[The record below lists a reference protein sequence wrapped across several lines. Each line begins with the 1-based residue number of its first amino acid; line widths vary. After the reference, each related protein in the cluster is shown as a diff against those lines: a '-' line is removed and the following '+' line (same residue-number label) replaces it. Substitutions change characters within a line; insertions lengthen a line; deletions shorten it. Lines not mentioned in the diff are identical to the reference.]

1 MLHGNVTG
9 TSVVCVH
16 DLLQPQALP
25 RIRQLVSGM
34 PCYMDA
40 EALLLLHKRTAGYSC
55 GVVYK
60 VTALVLHLCKTD

>member
-9 TSVVCVH
+9 TGVVCVH

-40 EALLLLHKRTAGYSC
+40 EALLLLHKRTAS
-55 GVVYK
+55 K